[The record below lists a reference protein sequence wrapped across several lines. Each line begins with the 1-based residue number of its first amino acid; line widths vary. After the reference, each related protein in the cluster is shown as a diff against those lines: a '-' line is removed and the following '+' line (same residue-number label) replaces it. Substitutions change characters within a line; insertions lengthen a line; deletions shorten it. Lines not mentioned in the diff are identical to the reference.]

1 MREWWRRLG
10 GRRAEGAAEPVAAK
24 KTADPGTDAGP
35 TDPGTD
41 VTRADRG
48 TDRGPADPGTG
59 DTPLEVWRRF
69 GRRRPEAPKEP
80 LGDEERAEIGLPRTL
95 RPVPLPAPA
104 QRSYFDP
111 ALKNFTKGYRAAD
124 PRFPDPAEDAAWRA
138 ARREA
143 LDLVLAAVAGSPWA
157 DSLVLRGSVLLSAW
171 FGDAAR
177 EPGDIDF
184 VVVPGDW
191 GIEEDRTG
199 LMLDGVALAAERYSA
214 AYGGGV
220 RLSARDAVCDDIW
233 TYERVPGR
241 RLLLPWSAPGLPGG
255 GVQLDFVFNEKL
267 LVPPERTVLADGTSL
282 WAATPGLSLAWKLM
296 WIINDMYPQGK
307 DVFDAV
313 LLAERHPL
321 PYDVLRELLQLS
333 GEWPPDLNAPAV
345 LDFPYLLG
353 CLREVDW
360 THSAVQYPHL
370 AAAEKELTARL
381 AGALRPAF
389 PPGEPGE
396 SGEPGEPGEPGESGE
411 PSASG

>member
-1 MREWWRRLG
+1 MRQWWRRLSG
-10 GRRAEGAAEPVAAK
+10 CRAQGAAEPVA
-24 KTADPGTDAGP
+24 DGTSAESGTGAGP
-35 TDPGTD
+35 TEPS
-41 VTRADRG
+41 
-48 TDRGPADPGTG
+48 PH

-69 GRRRPEAPKEP
+69 GWRRPEVPKEP
-80 LGDEERAEIGLPRTL
+80 LGDEARAVLSLPRTL
-95 RPVPLPAPA
+95 RPVPYPAPA
-104 QRSYFDP
+104 QQSFFDP

-157 DSLVLRGSVLLSAW
+157 GSLVLRGSVLLSAW

-191 GIEEDRTG
+191 DIGEDRTG
-199 LMLDGVALAAERYSA
+199 LMLDGIALAAERHSA

-220 RLSARDAVCDDIW
+220 RLSARDAVSDDIW

-255 GVQLDFVFNEKL
+255 GVQLDFVFNERL
-267 LVPPERTVLADGTSL
+267 PVPAERTVLADGTSL

-321 PYDVLRELLQLS
+321 SYDLLVEVLQLS
-333 GEWPPDLNAPAV
+333 GEWPLPGREGLAAPDLAWA
-345 LDFPYLLG
+345 LG

-360 THSAVQYPHL
+360 THFAVQYPDHA
-370 AAAEKELTARL
+370 AAAEELTARL
-381 AGALRPAF
+381 AAALRPAF
-389 PPGEPGE
+389 PPGEPEAAGATE
-396 SGEPGEPGEPGESGE
+396 TG
-411 PSASG
+411 